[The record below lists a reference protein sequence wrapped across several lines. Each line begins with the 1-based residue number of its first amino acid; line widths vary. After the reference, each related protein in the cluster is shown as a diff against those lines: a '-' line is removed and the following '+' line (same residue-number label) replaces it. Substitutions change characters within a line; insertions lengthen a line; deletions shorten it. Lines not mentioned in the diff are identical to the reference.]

1 MERAPLGRSG
11 ITVSR
16 LALGGNNFGWRLD
29 PRATRAVV
37 DTALDVG
44 VNFIDTADM
53 YGRNAPRL
61 PSYGLSERGDSE
73 RLLGRALAGRR
84 DRVVLATKFGAD
96 MGDGVVARGA
106 PAYMRRAVEGS
117 LGRLATDYIDVLY
130 YHRLDGVTPLS
141 ETVGAMRELVRE
153 GKVRALGCSDL
164 DEQQLRE
171 VGADIAALQNR
182 FHLLDRADA
191 FGVLPACVQL
201 GVGYVPFSPL
211 ADGIL
216 SGKYG
221 MSGAAPAGS
230 RLSSVVLGE
239 DVLGRLRRL
248 VALARELDRTLLELA
263 LGWLCSQP
271 AIPAVVAGATSPEQ
285 VRANAKAVARGFAPD
300 ELGRITTLIEI
311 AAR

>member
-29 PRATRAVV
+29 ARATRAVL
-37 DTALDVG
+37 DAALDAG
-44 VNFIDTADM
+44 VNFVDTADM

-61 PSYGLSERGDSE
+61 PSHGLSERGDSE
-73 RLLGRALAGRR
+73 RLLGRALTGRR

-106 PAYMRRAVEGS
+106 APYMRRAVEES
-117 LGRLATDYIDVLY
+117 LVRLATDYVDVLY
-130 YHRLDGVTPLS
+130 YHRVDGVTPLL
-141 ETVGAMRELVRE
+141 ETVGAMCELVRE
-153 GKVRALGCSDL
+153 GKVRALGCSHL
-164 DEQQLRE
+164 DERQLRE
-171 VGADIAALQNR
+171 VGADISALQNR
-182 FHLLDRADA
+182 HNLLDRGDA
-191 FGVLPACVQL
+191 RGVLPACVAL

-221 MSGAAPAGS
+221 LGRAAPAGA
-230 RLSSVVLGE
+230 RLSSVILGE
-239 DVLGRLRRL
+239 DVLGRVRRL
-248 VALARELDRTLLELA
+248 GALARELDRTLLELA

-285 VRANAKAVARGFAPD
+285 VRANAKAVARAFAPN
-300 ELGRITTLIEI
+300 ELGRITSLIEI